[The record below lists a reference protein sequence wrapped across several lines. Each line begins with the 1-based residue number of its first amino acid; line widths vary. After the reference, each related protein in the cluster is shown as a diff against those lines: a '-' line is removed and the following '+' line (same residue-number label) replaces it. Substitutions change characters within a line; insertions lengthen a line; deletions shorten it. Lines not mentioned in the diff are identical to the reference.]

1 MEIRRALRAVEPPDG
16 PAASAAGQFGCRG
29 HPWHKVYLI
38 SDAQR
43 NHIGSSIRAFVR
55 LEYHRFST
63 GVSWFEAKAQ
73 VIRSAVRA
81 YLAQPLYLLPSTA

>member
-1 MEIRRALRAVEPPDG
+1 VRAA
-16 PAASAAGQFGCRG
+16 
-29 HPWHKVYLI
+29 
-38 SDAQR
+38 DAQR
-43 NHIGSSIRAFVR
+43 SHIGCSVRAFVR

-73 VIRSAVRA
+73 VIRPAVRA